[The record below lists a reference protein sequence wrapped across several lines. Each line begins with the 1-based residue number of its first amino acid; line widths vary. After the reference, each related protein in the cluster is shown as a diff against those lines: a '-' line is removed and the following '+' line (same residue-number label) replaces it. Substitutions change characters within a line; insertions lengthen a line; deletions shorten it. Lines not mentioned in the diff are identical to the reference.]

1 MITVT
6 TWNRGIFL
14 PEQLK
19 INKASASDTASLLF
33 QSGWTGHAEMG
44 LAGDASFSLK
54 VSPDGSTWTE
64 SLRADPA
71 SGHLSGAAVQAS
83 ASDTTAGRLMR
94 ADWGYGPGNLLGTVA
109 LSGGVPTGAVL
120 EQGSTGDGDWL
131 RLADGTQIC
140 WAARTGSSSWT
151 FPQPFDAP
159 PVVSLTSTESAPRM
173 LAATALSASTVT
185 PVSYDAA
192 GVAQPGDGVACL
204 AVGRWG

>member
-1 MITVT
+1 M
-6 TWNRGIFL
+6 
-14 PEQLK
+14 
-19 INKASASDTASLLF
+19 
-33 QSGWTGHAEMG
+33 
-44 LAGDASFSLK
+44 
-54 VSPDGSTWTE
+54 
-64 SLRADPA
+64 
-71 SGHLSGAAVQAS
+71 QAS

-109 LSGGVPTGAVL
+109 LSGRVPTGAVL

-151 FPQPFDAP
+151 FPQTFDAP
-159 PVVSLTSTESAPRM
+159 PVVSLTSTEGAPRM